1 MSDCNLWTCR
11 TATLWTCSLPG
22 SSVLGIPR
30 ARIFEWVAIPFSR
43 GSSQPKGGTWLF
55 FRLLHWQASSLPL
68 APPGE
73 PLTTLK
79 TSVHWCFHCVLSH
92 SVVSDSLWRHGL
104 KLPRLLFHGVSPGK
118 DTAVSCHFLLQ
129 GIFPTQG
136 SNPGF
141 LHSWQILYLLGHHWV
156 PMKKGFP
163 GVAVV
168 KNLPAGDAGDPVR
181 SLCREYAVE

>member
-73 PLTTLK
+73 PLTTLE
-79 TSVHWCFHCVLSH
+79 TSVHSTVCLVTLSCLTLYDPTDW
-92 SVVSDSLWRHGL
+92 SSPGSSSMGFLQARILQWVAISSSRGSSQPRDQTQASCIPGRFFTSWATIGYLWR
-104 KLPRLLFHGVSPGK
+104 RASQE
-118 DTAVSCHFLLQ
+118 LQ
-129 GIFPTQG
+129 
-136 SNPGF
+136 
-141 LHSWQILYLLGHHWV
+141 W
-156 PMKKGFP
+156 
-163 GVAVV
+163 
-168 KNLPAGDAGDPVR
+168 
-181 SLCREYAVE
+181 